1 MNTLLTPLLAR
12 LTSATGVTF
21 AVTSAGDIV
30 CAGGDAFKLAAI
42 VDLASRAANGLVP
55 ACSITTTHPSLSGT
69 SLTVM
74 FNFTL
79 TLNWADGTKGKI
91 RVLA

>member
-1 MNTLLTPLLAR
+1 MTITINEAEPPATQRVAPLLEPLIR
-12 LTSATGVTF
+12 LMCHKPADALVPVVT
-21 AVTSAGDIV
+21 AYIN
-30 CAGGDAFKLAAI
+30 L
-42 VDLASRAANGLVP
+42 LAANGLVP